1 MEKKFKQT
9 TAQVKQTTAKVTTV
23 NTIVNITF
31 NLEIFVHISSLQQV
45 SIDFVRT
52 NESNYFI
59 EKNQSLFCPEYVIDI
74 HIQLLTNGP
83 IKRTIAEAI
92 TAECFPI
99 IFSSIHWDGER
110 IVGQTVWVQE
120 VTADEPYIKSDH
132 VHHRGYVNRIPR
144 LQPVLV
150 H

>member
-1 MEKKFKQT
+1 MEKKFKQK

-59 EKNQSLFCPEYVIDI
+59 EKNDYFLENLNLPSKLNLLT
-74 HIQLLTNGP
+74 IQLQK
-83 IKRTIAEAI
+83 I
-92 TAECFPI
+92 
-99 IFSSIHWDGER
+99 
-110 IVGQTVWVQE
+110 
-120 VTADEPYIKSDH
+120 
-132 VHHRGYVNRIPR
+132 
-144 LQPVLV
+144 
-150 H
+150 